1 MERVARFSRFFAPTL
16 KEAPAEATAAS
27 HRLLVRAGFIR
38 QLSAGMYSLLPLAV
52 RTQSKIEA
60 ILREE
65 MAAVGAQELLLPGLL
80 PAEAWRA
87 SGRWDLMGPEM
98 FRLRDRRDSE
108 YCLGMTHEE
117 IFCLIA
123 RDELRSYRDL
133 PQTWYQIGT
142 KFRDEPRP
150 RFGLLR
156 VREFRMKD
164 AYSFDLD
171 TAGLDRSFEA
181 QRGAYKRI
189 FARCGVPVLDVEAFS
204 GMMGGRESI
213 EFVVRTAAGED
224 FVAVCSQCG
233 YAANVE
239 VATSRLAPIADAPG
253 GALER
258 FATPGVVTIEALA
271 APPYSVGPSRQL
283 KTLVYVAGERPV
295 VAVVRG
301 DHALNEAKLQTA
313 LGTADVR
320 PAEVEEIVQLMGAH
334 PGSLGAVD
342 FQREGVR
349 VLIDAGLMGR
359 RDMVT
364 GANVDGFHLRRVDV
378 ARDVHG
384 DVVDLRAVQAGDP
397 CPRCDGSLELDRV
410 LEVGHIFKLGTRYSE
425 ALGATVLTA
434 DGAQTPLVMGS
445 YGIGVGRIMASA
457 VEVFHDHD
465 GIIWPWAIAPFQ
477 ATVLALGP
485 EPEIADAAERV
496 VADLAEAG
504 LDVLYD
510 DRDERAG
517 VKFKD
522 ADLIGIPLR
531 VGVGQRGLASGSV
544 EWKRRGSAKVELV
557 PLTEVAA
564 LAQQLA

>member
-38 QLSAGMYSLLPLAV
+38 QLSAGVYSLLPLAV
-52 RTQSKIEA
+52 RTQAKIET

-87 SGRWDLMGPEM
+87 SGRWDLIGSEM

-171 TAGLDRSFEA
+171 AAGLDRSFEA

-189 FARCGVPVLDVEAFS
+189 FERCGVPALDVAAFS
-204 GMMGGRESI
+204 GMMGGRESV
-213 EFVVRTAAGED
+213 EFIVRTAAGED
-224 FVAVCSQCG
+224 VVAVCGGCG
-233 YAANVE
+233 YAANLE
-239 VATSRLAPIADAPG
+239 VATSHLAPITDAPG
-253 GALER
+253 SQLER
-258 FATPGVVTIEALA
+258 FATPGVVTIDALTQ
-271 APPYSVGPSRQL
+271 APYAVPATRQL
-283 KTLVYVAGERPV
+283 KTLVYMADQRPV

-301 DHALNEAKLQTA
+301 DHELNEAKLQMA
-313 LGTADVR
+313 LATGDIR
-320 PAEVEEIVQLMGAH
+320 PAEVDEIVQLMGAR

-342 FQREGVR
+342 FERPGVR
-349 VLIDAGLMGR
+349 VLIDAGLTGR
-359 RDMVT
+359 SDMVT
-364 GANVDGFHLRRVDV
+364 GANVDGFHLRGVDV
-378 ARDVHG
+378 RRDLHG
-384 DVVDLRAVQAGDP
+384 QVVDLRSVQAGDP
-397 CPRCDGSLELDRV
+397 CQRCGSPLALDRA

-425 ALGATVLTA
+425 VLGATVLTA
-434 DGAQTPLVMGS
+434 DGSQTPLVMGS

-457 VEVFHDHD
+457 VEVSHDAD

-477 ATVLALGP
+477 ATVLALGA
-485 EPEIADAAERV
+485 EPEIAEAAERV
-496 VADLAEAG
+496 VDDLAEAG

-522 ADLIGIPLR
+522 ADLIGMPLR

-544 EWKRRGSAKVELV
+544 EWKRRGSTDVELV
-557 PLTEVAA
+557 RLTDVATRA
-564 LAQQLA
+564 KELA

>member
-253 GALER
+253 GALE
-258 FATPGVVTIEALA
+258 
-271 APPYSVGPSRQL
+271 
-283 KTLVYVAGERPV
+283 PV

>member
-171 TAGLDRSFEA
+171 TAGLDQSFEA

-253 GALER
+253 GVLER

-359 RDMVT
+359 RDVVT

-531 VGVGQRGLASGSV
+531 LGVGQRGLASGSV